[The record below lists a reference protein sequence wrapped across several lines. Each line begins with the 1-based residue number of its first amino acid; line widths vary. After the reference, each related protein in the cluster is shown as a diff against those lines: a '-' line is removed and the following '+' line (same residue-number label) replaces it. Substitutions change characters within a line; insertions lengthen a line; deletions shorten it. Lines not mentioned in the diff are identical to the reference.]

1 MQPIQ
6 LTTEQQFQL
15 AVIRRNLDNLTLEQ
29 AKEHIIELVKQ
40 SMIKDDLIKNWIKND
55 HTAKLR
61 SSNPAISPKPH
72 T

>member
-6 LTTEQQFQL
+6 LTTEQEFQL

-40 SMIKDDLIKNWIKND
+40 SMIKDDLIKNWMRMK
-55 HTAKLR
+55 
-61 SSNPAISPKPH
+61 
-72 T
+72 